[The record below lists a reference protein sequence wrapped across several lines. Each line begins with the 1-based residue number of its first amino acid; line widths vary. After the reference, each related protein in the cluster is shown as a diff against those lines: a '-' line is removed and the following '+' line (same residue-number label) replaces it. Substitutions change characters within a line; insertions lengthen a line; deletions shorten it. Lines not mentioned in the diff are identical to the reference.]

1 MKKKHL
7 QISFHE
13 FFFKKKAQQQ
23 LVMLKFLPNKTK
35 TKYPT
40 TLHSIIGNIQGKYKN
55 RVEND

>member
-1 MKKKHL
+1 MKEKMKKKHL

-13 FFFKKKAQQQ
+13 FFLKKAQQQ

-40 TLHSIIGNIQGKYKN
+40 TLHSIIGNIQGRYI
-55 RVEND
+55 

>member
-1 MKKKHL
+1 MKEKMKKKHL

-13 FFFKKKAQQQ
+13 FFLKKAQQQ

-40 TLHSIIGNIQGKYKN
+40 TLHSIIGNIQGRYIQK
-55 RVEND
+55 